1 MIIEYN
7 KMNKLIG
14 NKDLARAMD
23 GMVISGG
30 YEGFLKIHDVI
41 LHAAPRTMMKG
52 KPNVTEWLR
61 HCVPTTTLTVN
72 HTLITN

>member
-14 NKDLARAMD
+14 NKDLARAMS

-41 LHAAPRTMMKG
+41 LQKAKVCRAKNNDEGETKCYRMASA
-52 KPNVTEWLR
+52 LR
-61 HCVPTTTLTVN
+61 SYYDSNC
-72 HTLITN
+72 